1 MESNEYFNIDFLV
14 DRFLEV
20 KGQDLVTNKKFKEK
34 AAEKKKE
41 AAAAEAGA
49 TGAEGAEGATGGE
62 AGSEGGEIIIKEIVN
77 LIKDYPNDYELG
89 KKVRE
94 IFRDKVKEEKDG
106 NRD

>member
-49 TGAEGAEGATGGE
+49 TGAEGATGGE

>member
-1 MESNEYFNIDFLV
+1 MESNEYFNMDFLV
-14 DRFLEV
+14 DRFLGV

-41 AAAAEAGA
+41 AA
-49 TGAEGAEGATGGE
+49 
-62 AGSEGGEIIIKEIVN
+62 EGGEIIIKEIVN